1 MRRAAPEK
9 RARLAITVSL
19 LIAVTLSGCGAKG
32 KLEDQKFVS
41 VQEAAQWIV
50 DNECDHSGAQQG
62 YPGYDMES
70 GGIGH
75 IDYMCDNGSTYSID
89 HYKDGFFRAKQT
101 NK

>member
-1 MRRAAPEK
+1 MK
-9 RARLAITVSL
+9 RACQAIVVSL
-19 LIAVTLSGCGAKG
+19 LVAATLSGCGAKG

-50 DNECDHSGAQQG
+50 NNECDHSGAQQG

-75 IDYMCDNGSTYSID
+75 IDFMCDNGSTYSID
-89 HYKDGFFRAKQT
+89 HYKDGFFRGKQT
-101 NK
+101 KK